1 MNISFRLNENI
12 FYTIVSSFSLNENTI
27 DISKTSFSL
36 NETIHRLSEF

>member
-1 MNISFRLNENI
+1 MNIPFRLNGNV

>member
-1 MNISFRLNENI
+1 MNISFRLNDNI

-36 NETIHRLSEF
+36 NDTIHRLSEF

>member
-1 MNISFRLNENI
+1 MNISFRLNGNI

>member
-1 MNISFRLNENI
+1 MNITFRLNENV

>member
-1 MNISFRLNENI
+1 MNISFRLNENV
-12 FYTIVSSFSLNENTI
+12 FYTIVSLFSLNENTI

>member
-1 MNISFRLNENI
+1 MNIPFRLNVNV
-12 FYTIVSSFSLNENTI
+12 FYTIESSFSLNENTI

>member
-1 MNISFRLNENI
+1 MNIPFRLNGNI
-12 FYTIVSSFSLNENTI
+12 FYTIEYSFRLNENTI